1 MPGAASL
8 ETLGVEAVLGPS
20 VVVKGE
26 IHSREDLT
34 IEGEVEG
41 TVEMAGYRLTVTTG
55 GNVRASVRAK
65 NIDVLGT
72 VQGSVE
78 ASDKVYIRKGAQLL
92 GDIQSAGLVI
102 EEGGT
107 MQGKVDLSKRSE
119 PALAGR

>member
-1 MPGAASL
+1 MADM
-8 ETLGVEAVLGPS
+8 VAVLGPS

-41 TVEMAGYRLTVTTG
+41 AIEMAGYRLTVTTH

-65 NIDVLGT
+65 DIDVSGT
-72 VQGSVE
+72 VTGNAE

-92 GDIQSAGLVI
+92 GDIQSSGLVI
-102 EEGGT
+102 EEGGA
-107 MQGKVDLSKRSE
+107 MQGKVDLSGRSE
-119 PALAGR
+119 AALAAR